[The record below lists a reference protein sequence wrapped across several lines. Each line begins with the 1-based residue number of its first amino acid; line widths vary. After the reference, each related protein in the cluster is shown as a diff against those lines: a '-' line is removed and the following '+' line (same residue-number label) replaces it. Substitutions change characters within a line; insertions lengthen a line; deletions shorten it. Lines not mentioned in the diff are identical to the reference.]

1 MSKAKDLNEMQ
12 ECLIKRISTSLR
24 VKNGMDP
31 DPIFEIRIAVHRCS
45 HFGDGN

>member
-12 ECLIKRISTSLR
+12 EWLIKRISTSLR
-24 VKNGMDP
+24 VKNGISGRS
-31 DPIFEIRIAVHRCS
+31 IFEIRIAIHRCS